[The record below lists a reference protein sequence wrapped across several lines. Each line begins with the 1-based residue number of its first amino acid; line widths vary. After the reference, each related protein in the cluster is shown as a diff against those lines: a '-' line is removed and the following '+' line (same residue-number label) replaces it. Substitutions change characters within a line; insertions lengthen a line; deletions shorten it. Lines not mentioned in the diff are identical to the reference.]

1 MLLRHCLRL
10 GQIQTRRTCG
20 CKTFHKRPISFVAT
34 ATPNPKAFKLEAIE
48 DNSGKFADYLSFV
61 HSNALPRQFA
71 SATRA
76 TEYSRLAELILQVD
90 GIESIFFGDAYL
102 TLQISNDMDNEWETV
117 ESHVTTQLKH
127 FFESYSVTPERT
139 VDMTIG
145 DNTGANNDADN
156 NLNLVRHPNNQ
167 LTVEIQQII
176 DEKVRPNVQADGG
189 DVDFVLL
196 DSDGVVHLRML
207 GACISCPSSTVTV
220 RFMIK
225 NMLQHYF
232 EEVKDVEHVDWDE

>member
-1 MLLRHCLRL
+1 MLLRYCLRL
-10 GQIQTRRTCG
+10 ARRLKRPSG
-20 CKTFHKRPISFVAT
+20 DCKAFHKHPISFVAT

-61 HSNALPRQFA
+61 HSNAMPRQFA
-71 SATRA
+71 SPVRA
-76 TEYSRLAELILQVD
+76 AQCSRLAELILRVD
-90 GIESIFFGDAYL
+90 GIESVFFGDAYL
-102 TLQISNDMDNEWETV
+102 TLQISNDLDNEWETV

-127 FFESYSVTPERT
+127 FFESYT
-139 VDMTIG
+139 VLPKRAINVEMD
-145 DNTGANNDADN
+145 DNMSANCDTDSS
-156 NLNLVRHPNNQ
+156 LNLLRHPNQQ

-176 DEKVRPNVQADGG
+176 DEKVRPHVQADGG

-196 DSDGVVHLRML
+196 DSNGVVHLRML

>member
-1 MLLRHCLRL
+1 M
-10 GQIQTRRTCG
+10 
-20 CKTFHKRPISFVAT
+20 
-34 ATPNPKAFKLEAIE
+34 
-48 DNSGKFADYLSFV
+48 
-61 HSNALPRQFA
+61 
-71 SATRA
+71 
-76 TEYSRLAELILQVD
+76 QVD

-102 TLQISNDMDNEWETV
+102 TLQISNDMDNVRETV

-167 LTVEIQQII
+167 LTVENPT
-176 DEKVRPNVQADGG
+176 DNLMKRFDPMFKWMVH
-189 DVDFVLL
+189 VDFVLP

-207 GACISCPSSTVTV
+207 GACMGCPSSTVTV